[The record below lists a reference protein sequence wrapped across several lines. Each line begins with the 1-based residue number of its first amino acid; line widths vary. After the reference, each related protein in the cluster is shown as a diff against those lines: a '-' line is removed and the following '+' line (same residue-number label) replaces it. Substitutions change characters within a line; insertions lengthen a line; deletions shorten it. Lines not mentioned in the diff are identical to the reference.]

1 MTVDYSALGQ
11 RKVGR
16 RRLLGYLVAAP
27 TLAVAVRLASDANV
41 PGHALTIPTPG
52 LPADVFDLSDSQN
65 YAAKPTA
72 HLIWMEIRE
81 DGTVH
86 FALPRAEVGQG
97 IVTSTAMIIA
107 DELDVPLR
115 DVHVTLADSRPE
127 LVMNQLTGGS
137 NTTMSTYYPIRTAA
151 AIARGALLE
160 AAGLMLG
167 GLTPTALHTDNG
179 AVVAPDGRRI
189 PYGDLAKD
197 AAVDQTTE
205 VEADLKPAT
214 DLKLV
219 GTTVGRTDARAAV
232 TGAKQFAMDIEVPNA
247 LPTMVCKPPTIKGT
261 VRSVRNQAA
270 VIEMP
275 GVTHVVTIPTGVA
288 VRARTFGQCID
299 AVRALD
305 VDWAPGEIG
314 SDSDEDVL
322 ARIRKAEIP
331 MAVPEVPLLAK
342 TVDTDFTFAFASNAP
357 LDPDCAVADVRTG
370 SAEIWAGLKVPIV
383 AQQELAE
390 ALGFPMDKVKVH
402 VVQGGGSFGRRLFTD
417 AAMDAALAS
426 QAMGAPVRLMWHRA
440 DACRHGRVHP
450 MSTSRVRATVLGNDV
465 LTYEQRHTSGRTDFG
480 HGFGDI
486 ITASAAKLP
495 VGDYSISQFI
505 YLLTTGAHY
514 NFGATTSLLDELTDR
529 KLNTGAMRNIYSPN
543 VAVARELTVDKIART
558 IGKDPYQFRRGH
570 IRNDRLRT
578 VLDRVAEAGRWG
590 RSMPRHHGQG
600 LGIHSEYHGHSAC
613 LVEID
618 ASPATVNRDVRKAV
632 TGPRVTK
639 VVFAVDVGLVINQS
653 GLKAQMMGGIM
664 DAIAIVLTS
673 SLHLKD
679 GNFLEASWDNY
690 AYTRQWN
697 APFDIEIHL
706 VDSGIEEPGGAGE
719 FGVPAAA
726 AAVAN
731 AYWAATGTMP
741 THFPINHNAP
751 LHYEPYPYN
760 PPVPPSPT
768 SGLDHVQ

>member
-86 FALPRAEVGQG
+86 FALPRTEVGQG

-107 DELDVPLR
+107 DELDVPLQ

-270 VIEMP
+270 VLEMP
-275 GVTHVVTIPTGVA
+275 GVTHVAIIPTGVA

-370 SAEIWAGLKVPIV
+370 SAEIWASLKVPIV

-390 ALGFPMDKVKVH
+390 ALGFPMDKVTVH

-440 DACRHGRVHP
+440 DACRQGRVHP

-639 VVFAVDVGLVINQS
+639 VVFAVDVGLVINRS

-697 APFDIEIHL
+697 VPFDIEIHL

-731 AYWAATGTMP
+731 AYWAATGNMP
-741 THFPINHNAP
+741 THFPVNHSAP

-768 SGLDHVQ
+768 SGLDHVK